1 MRHYRGMKDTGG
13 VPEEVNHRLDP
24 PALGVA
30 YESAWA
36 DWRDSGEAAFW
47 EPATGAGIELAG

>member
-1 MRHYRGMKDTGG
+1 MKDTGG